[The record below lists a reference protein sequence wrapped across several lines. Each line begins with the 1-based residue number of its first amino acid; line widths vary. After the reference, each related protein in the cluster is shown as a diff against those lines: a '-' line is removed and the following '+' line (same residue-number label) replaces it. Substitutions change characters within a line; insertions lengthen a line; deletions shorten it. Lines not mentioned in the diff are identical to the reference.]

1 MNEQGIQKKI
11 LTYLD
16 SIGAYSFKVLSA
28 NKSGVHDIVGCY
40 KGKFFSVEVKTPV
53 TQKNVSPLQAYN
65 LRKVIASGGYSII
78 AWDVSQVKQMIGDM
92 DEATI

>member
-28 NKSGVHDIVGCY
+28 NKNGVHDIVGCY
-40 KGKFFSVEVKTPV
+40 KGKFF
-53 TQKNVSPLQAYN
+53 
-65 LRKVIASGGYSII
+65 
-78 AWDVSQVKQMIGDM
+78 
-92 DEATI
+92 